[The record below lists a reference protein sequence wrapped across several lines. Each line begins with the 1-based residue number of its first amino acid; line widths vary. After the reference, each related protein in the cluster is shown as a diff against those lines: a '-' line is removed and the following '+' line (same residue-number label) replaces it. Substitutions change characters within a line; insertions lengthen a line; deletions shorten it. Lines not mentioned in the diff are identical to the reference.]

1 MSKKN
6 KEDKNKC
13 HYEDKKCNCHEK
25 INDSEVNTSQEEN
38 ITCDCNNCND
48 KNQDME
54 TNDLLSTRIKNL
66 EDALLRSQAEMQ
78 NYRKRKDEE
87 TNRILKYAE
96 EDILKGFLPILDNFE
111 RAISMDDNNF
121 GDETSKFLEG
131 FRMVYNQTRA
141 LLERFEVKEIDCLN
155 KEFDPSVAQAI
166 ATEKKED
173 VESGIVLKIYQKGY
187 MYKDKVLR
195 TAMVIVN
202 E

>member
-1 MSKKN
+1 
-6 KEDKNKC
+6 
-13 HYEDKKCNCHEK
+13 
-25 INDSEVNTSQEEN
+25 
-38 ITCDCNNCND
+38 
-48 KNQDME
+48 
-54 TNDLLSTRIKNL
+54 
-66 EDALLRSQAEMQ
+66 
-78 NYRKRKDEE
+78 
-87 TNRILKYAE
+87 
-96 EDILKGFLPILDNFE
+96 
-111 RAISMDDNNF
+111 MDDNNF

-141 LLERFEVKEIDCLN
+141 LLEKFEVKEIDCLN

>member
-6 KEDKNKC
+6 K
-13 HYEDKKCNCHEK
+13 EDKKCNCHEK
-25 INDSEVNTSQEEN
+25 INDPEVNTSHEEN
-38 ITCDCNNCND
+38 ITCDCNNCHNE
-48 KNQDME
+48 NQDME

-141 LLERFEVKEIDCLN
+141 LLVKEIDCLN